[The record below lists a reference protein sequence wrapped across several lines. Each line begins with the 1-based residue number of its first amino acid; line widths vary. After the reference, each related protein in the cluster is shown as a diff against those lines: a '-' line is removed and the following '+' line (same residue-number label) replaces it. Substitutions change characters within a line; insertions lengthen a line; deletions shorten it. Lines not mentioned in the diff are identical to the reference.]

1 VDNLGERP
9 YILVNLTMSGPLGRE
24 TFTFKSSTLSFTIQN
39 QTFCLVN
46 EFNDKITPSNYYFNV
61 NIFLIPTLNTE
72 ILKTDKL
79 IKTGLYWY
87 EPKIAKW
94 LQNSAGEYFRTKQM
108 DFATSLLALAQIVL
122 HLYIKTNFF
131 FFLTFFSKN
140 Q

>member
-1 VDNLGERP
+1 
-9 YILVNLTMSGPLGRE
+9 MSGPLGRE

-46 EFNDKITPSNYYFNV
+46 EFNDKITPSNYYFDV
-61 NIFLIPTLNTE
+61 NTFLIPTLNT
-72 ILKTDKL
+72 DKL
-79 IKTGLYWY
+79 INCLKTGLYWY
-87 EPKIAKW
+87 GPKIAKW
-94 LQNSAGEYFRTKQM
+94 PQNSAGEYFRTKQM

-122 HLYIKTNFF
+122 HLYIKINFFFF